1 MEMLDSLF
9 PAGHP
14 TGQMRDDYTHLF
26 ALKNVVL

>member
-14 TGQMRDDYTHLF
+14 TAQMRDDYTHLF
-26 ALKNVVL
+26 ALKSVVL